1 MPTSLQELWLI
12 FSTFNA
18 ADALDIA
25 LVALVFYLFLY
36 LVRGT
41 QAINLL
47 RGILVLIVL
56 IFIVSNRFNLTAFSW
71 LISNSLP
78 ALLIAIPVVFQ
89 PELRR
94 GLERLGRTWLFW
106 NTPASQSTLTRTI
119 NQVCRAA
126 ERLSNMDHG
135 ALIVFEREVGLQEIV
150 DTGVSIEAAVSPE
163 LLVTIFYK
171 STPLHD
177 GAVVIR
183 DGRIAAAAAVLP
195 LARDLR
201 DRNLGTRHRAAVGI
215 TESTDAIAV
224 VVSEETGVISIAVNG
239 RLIRNLD
246 EGQLNRLLH
255 AFYNPQQEQRS
266 FLDRMLGRNPPKPK
280 RDIPKAAEEGTLDAP
295 ESRQPMAEQ
304 IGEQP

>member
-1 MPTSLQELWLI
+1 MPNSLQELWLI

-18 ADALDIA
+18 SDAIDIA

-41 QAINLL
+41 QAVNLL
-47 RGILVLIVL
+47 RGMMVLLFI
-56 IFIVSNRFNLTAFSW
+56 IFVVSNRFNLTAFSW
-71 LISNSLP
+71 LITNSLP
-78 ALLIAIPVVFQ
+78 ALLIAIPVIFQ

-94 GLERLGRTWLFW
+94 GLERLGRTGLFW
-106 NTPASQSTLTRTI
+106 SAPTAQSSLTRTI

-126 ERLSNMDHG
+126 ERLSDMDHG
-135 ALIVFEREVGLQEIV
+135 ALMIFEREVGLQELV
-150 DTGVSIEAAVSPE
+150 DTGVVVDALISPE

-177 GAVVIR
+177 GAVIIR

-195 LARDLR
+195 LASDLR
-201 DRNLGTRHRAAVGI
+201 DRNLGTRHRAAVGV
-215 TESTDAIAV
+215 TESSDAIAV

-255 AFYNPQQEQRS
+255 AFYNPQQEKRS
-266 FLDRMLGRNPPKPK
+266 FWDRVLGRNPTGTK
-280 RDIPKAAEEGTLDAP
+280 RALPKAEIETVDKAELER
-295 ESRQPMAEQ
+295 EKEEERR
-304 IGEQP
+304 

>member
-41 QAINLL
+41 QAVNLL
-47 RGILVLIVL
+47 RGIMVLIVI

-71 LISNSLP
+71 LIANSLP
-78 ALLIAIPVVFQ
+78 ALLIAVPVIFQ

-106 NTPASQSTLTRTI
+106 TAPTSQSALTRTI
-119 NQVCRAA
+119 NQVCRAS
-126 ERLSNMDHG
+126 ERLSDMDHG
-135 ALIVFEREVGLQEIV
+135 ALMVFEREVGLQELI
-150 DTGVSIEAAVSPE
+150 DTGVPVDAAISPE

-177 GAVVIR
+177 GAVIIR
-183 DGRIAAAAAVLP
+183 EGRIAAAASVLP

-201 DRNLGTRHRAAVGI
+201 DRNLGTRHRAAVGV
-215 TESTDAIAV
+215 TETTDAIAV
-224 VVSEETGVISIAVNG
+224 VVSEETSVISLAVNG

-266 FLDRMLGRNPPKPK
+266 FIDRMLGRNPSTAK
-280 RDIPKAAEEGTLDAP
+280 RDAPKVEIEELEP
-295 ESRQPMAEQ
+295 REPLREKV
-304 IGEQP
+304 GEQS

>member
-1 MPTSLQELWLI
+1 MPNSLQELWLI

-18 ADALDIA
+18 SDAIDIA

-41 QAINLL
+41 QAVNLL
-47 RGILVLIVL
+47 RGIMVLIFI

-71 LISNSLP
+71 LIANSLP
-78 ALLIAIPVVFQ
+78 ALLIAIPVIFQ

-94 GLERLGRTWLFW
+94 GLERLGRTGLFL
-106 NTPASQSTLTRTI
+106 TGTTSQSALTRTI

-126 ERLSNMDHG
+126 ERLSDMDHG
-135 ALIVFEREVGLQEIV
+135 ALMVFEREVGLQELV
-150 DTGVSIEAAVSPE
+150 DTGVGVDAVISPE

-177 GAVVIR
+177 GAVIIR

-195 LARDLR
+195 LASDLR
-201 DRNLGTRHRAAVGI
+201 DRNLGTRHRAAVGV
-215 TESTDAIAV
+215 TETSDAIAV

-266 FLDRMLGRNPPKPK
+266 FWDRLLGRNPGDTKRTPTKTPKETPGDK
-280 RDIPKAAEEGTLDAP
+280 EIENVRLERVLEE
-295 ESRQPMAEQ
+295 E
-304 IGEQP
+304 

>member
-1 MPTSLQELWLI
+1 MPNSLQELWLI

-18 ADALDIA
+18 SDAIDIA

-41 QAINLL
+41 QAVNLL
-47 RGILVLIVL
+47 RGIMVLIFI

-71 LISNSLP
+71 LIANSLP
-78 ALLIAIPVVFQ
+78 ALLIAIPVIFQ

-94 GLERLGRTWLFW
+94 GLERLGRTGLFL
-106 NTPASQSTLTRTI
+106 TGTTSQSALTRTI

-126 ERLSNMDHG
+126 ERLSDMDHG
-135 ALIVFEREVGLQEIV
+135 ALMVFEREVGLQELV
-150 DTGVSIEAAVSPE
+150 DTGVGVDAVISPE

-177 GAVVIR
+177 GAVIIR

-195 LARDLR
+195 LASDLR
-201 DRNLGTRHRAAVGI
+201 DRNLGTRHRAAVGV
-215 TESTDAIAV
+215 TETSDAIAV

-266 FLDRMLGRNPPKPK
+266 FWDRLLGRNPDGAKRTPTKTPKETPGEK
-280 RDIPKAAEEGTLDAP
+280 EIESVRLERVLEE
-295 ESRQPMAEQ
+295 E
-304 IGEQP
+304 